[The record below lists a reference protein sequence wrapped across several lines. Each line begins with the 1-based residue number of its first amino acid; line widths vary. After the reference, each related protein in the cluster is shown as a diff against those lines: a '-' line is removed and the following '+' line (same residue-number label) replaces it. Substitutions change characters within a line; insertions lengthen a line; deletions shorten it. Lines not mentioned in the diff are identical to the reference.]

1 MMLETIR
8 NFVIISHVDHGKS
21 TLADRFLELTGT
33 ISKGKMRD
41 QFLDRMS
48 LEQEKGI
55 TIKMH
60 PVCMEYSWQGKSWRL
75 NLIDT
80 PGHVDFSYEVSRA
93 LAAAEGAILLV
104 DASQGIQA
112 QTLANLRMAQEQG
125 LVILPVVNKIDLP
138 QAEVEKARTEIAS
151 IINVPEDSVSLISAK
166 NGTGVEELLH
176 RVIQEIPSPK
186 KEEGGFRGLV
196 FDSEYDPFQGVIAYL
211 RIFNGSIK
219 EGDRFLLK
227 ATEARGEVKQVGIFR
242 PELVSSELLS
252 AGNIGYIATGFKES
266 GWVRV
271 GDTLALEGQEVSPL
285 LGYQEIQPMVFNG
298 LYARDEG
305 GFLLLKSSLEKLRLN
320 DPALTFELEKREGLG
335 KGFRVGFLG
344 LLHAE
349 ITARRLEEEFGLSL
363 VITSPMVNYRVKYVG
378 QLPKIINSAADWP
391 EASKMEWAEEPWVEL
406 KVVVPNRWLGQ
417 AMEVLSHLDGIFCEQ
432 QYLQS
437 ERFVLIYQAPLR
449 CVMAGFSDSLKGAT
463 EGHASASYHPIDYR
477 RADLVKLEIL
487 IASEAKESLSRII
500 ARQDAYREARQAV
513 DRLKEIL
520 PSQQFAVIIQGMVEN
535 KIIARQTIAAR
546 KKNVTAP
553 LYGGDWS
560 RKKKL
565 LVKQREGKKRLAK
578 FGRVELTPD
587 IFLKMLKS

>member
-1 MMLETIR
+1 MLKAIR

-33 ISKGKMRD
+33 ISKSKMRD

-60 PVCMEYSWQGKSWRL
+60 PVSMEYEWANESWYL

-93 LAAAEGAILLV
+93 LAAVEGAILLV

-125 LVILPVVNKIDLP
+125 LVIIPAINKIDLP
-138 QAEVEKARTEIAS
+138 QAEVDKSRQEVAAITDLS
-151 IINVPEDSVSLISAK
+151 LDQVSLISAK
-166 NGTGVEELLH
+166 KGTGIEELLA
-176 RVIQEIPSPK
+176 RIIQEVPPPQK
-186 KEEGGFRGLV
+186 TNPNFCGLV
-196 FDSEYDPFQGVIAYL
+196 FDSHYDPFQGVIAYL
-211 RIFNGSIK
+211 RVFGGSVK
-219 EGDRFLLK
+219 AGDRFVFK
-227 ATEARGEVKQVGIFR
+227 ATGAKGEVKQVGLFK
-242 PELVSSELLS
+242 PDLVPSVSLEE
-252 AGNIGYIATGFKES
+252 GEIGYIATGLKES
-266 GWVRV
+266 GLIRV
-271 GDTLALEGQEVSPL
+271 GDTVTLENYPVQALA
-285 LGYQEIQPMVFNG
+285 GYQEIQPMVFNG
-298 LYARDEG
+298 LYTQDEK
-305 GFLLLKSSLEKLRLN
+305 GFLSLKSSLEKLKLN
-320 DPALTFELEKREGLG
+320 DPALFFELEKREGLG

-349 ITARRLEEEFGLSL
+349 ITARRLEEEFGLEL
-363 VITSPMVNYRVKYVG
+363 VITSPMVNYRIKQTG
-378 QLPKIINSAADWP
+378 QEARTINSASDWP
-391 EASKMEWAEEPWVEL
+391 DSSRIEKVEEPWVEL
-406 KVVVPNRWLGQ
+406 KVVVPSQWLGES
-417 AMEVLSHLDGIFCEQ
+417 MEVLSQMEGVFCEQ
-432 QYLQS
+432 RYLQS
-437 ERFVLIYQAPLR
+437 DRFVLIYQAPLR
-449 CVMAGFSDSLKGAT
+449 RVMAGFNDLLKSTT
-463 EGHASASYHPIDYR
+463 EGHASASYKSINYR
-477 RADLVKLEIL
+477 QADLTKLEIL
-487 IASEAKESLSRII
+487 IAGEMKESLSRII
-500 ARQDAYREARQAV
+500 ASKDAYREARQTV

-520 PSQQFAVIIQGMVEN
+520 PSQQFAVIIQGKVGN

-565 LVKQREGKKRLAK
+565 LVKQREGKKRLAAT
-578 FGRVELTPD
+578 GRVNLTPD